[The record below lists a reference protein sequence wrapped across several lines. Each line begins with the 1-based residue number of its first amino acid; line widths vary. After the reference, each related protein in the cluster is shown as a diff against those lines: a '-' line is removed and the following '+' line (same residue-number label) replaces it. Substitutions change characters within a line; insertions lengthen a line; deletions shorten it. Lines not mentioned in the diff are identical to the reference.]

1 MLKKDNK
8 TIEAINN
15 KKVDYIIDMIKI
27 LNEGKINA
35 KQAKTIIAEIYRDE
49 LSPSEII
56 QKHGFKQI
64 TDEGELSKLLNVIVD
79 KNIAIIQKNKDRP
92 ERVEKMLL
100 GQLMKETQGQ
110 ANPVIATKVLRAILA
125 TKK

>member
-1 MLKKDNK
+1 MKKDNK